1 LALTAIAI
9 AARMGRPVLFCQRRI
24 GYKTRPFTIYKFRTM
39 TNATNARGEP
49 LPDAARLTRVG
60 RFIRSTSLDELPQL
74 FNVLRGDMSLVGPRP
89 LLPEYLTLYTL
100 EQDRRHQV
108 RPGLTSWH
116 AVNGRNTTS
125 WEQQFAADVWYVEHR
140 SFWLDLK
147 IIALTVVHVLRREG
161 VTQEGHAT
169 RERYCGPLAGRTP

>member
-1 LALTAIAI
+1 
-9 AARMGRPVLFCQRRI
+9 
-24 GYKTRPFTIYKFRTM
+24 M
-39 TNATNARGEP
+39 TNATDTTGVP

-74 FNVLRGDMSLVGPRP
+74 LNVLRGDMSLVGPRP
-89 LLPEYLTLYTL
+89 LLPDYLSLYTP
-100 EQDRRHQV
+100 EQARRHEM

-116 AVNGRNTTS
+116 AVNGRNTTT
-125 WEQQFAADVWYVEHR
+125 WEQQFAADVWYIDHW

-147 IIALTVVHVLRREG
+147 IIALTVVHVLRRDG

-169 RERYCGPLAGRTP
+169 RERFRGPLEADRPDLTSPHAPSRSPQETVV